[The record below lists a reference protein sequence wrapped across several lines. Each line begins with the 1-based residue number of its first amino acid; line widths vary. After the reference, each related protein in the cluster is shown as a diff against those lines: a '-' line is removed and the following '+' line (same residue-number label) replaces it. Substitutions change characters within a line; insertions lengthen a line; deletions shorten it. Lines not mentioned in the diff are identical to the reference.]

1 MSQNN
6 PIISASREAEAR
18 SHANLSKGRKSR
30 IQKARLNNV
39 KLPLLIGA
47 FLDGST
53 ASSAAEASG
62 LSKQVVNRF
71 IKSLRA
77 SKPRMLHISDYTTV
91 PGWILPI
98 YTLGYGKDIQ
108 IPKSLTQSERSK
120 RYRAKRKMLA
130 MIQATAGKSP
140 CQQLT

>member
-1 MSQNN
+1 MSQNKST
-6 PIISASREAEAR
+6 ISAAREAEAR
-18 SHANLSKGRKSR
+18 SHANLTRGRKSKVP
-30 IQKARLNNV
+30 KARLNNV

-53 ASSAAEASG
+53 ATSAAEASG

-77 SKPRMLHISDYTTV
+77 SKPCLLHISDYSII
-91 PGWILPI
+91 PGWILPV
-98 YTLGYGKDIQ
+98 YTLGHGKDVQ

>member
-18 SHANLSKGRKSR
+18 SHANLLKGRKSR
-30 IQKARLNNV
+30 VPKARLNNI
-39 KLPLLIGA
+39 KLPLLIGT

-53 ASSAAEASG
+53 ASSAAAASG

-71 IKSLRA
+71 IKSLRS
-77 SKPRMLHISDYTTV
+77 SKPYALYISDYTII

-120 RYRAKRKMLA
+120 RYREKRKMLA
-130 MIQATAGKSP
+130 MIQATAGTLQP
-140 CQQLT
+140 

>member
-18 SHANLSKGRKSR
+18 SHANLSKGRKSKVP
-30 IQKARLNNV
+30 KARLNNV

-71 IKSLRA
+71 IKSLRT
-77 SKPRMLHISDYTTV
+77 SKPYTLHITDYEII
-91 PGWILPI
+91 PGWILPV
-98 YTLGYGKDIQ
+98 YTIGYGKDITL
-108 IPKSLTQSERSK
+108 PKSLTQSERSR
-120 RYRAKRKMLA
+120 RYREKRKMLA